1 MTIVMFG
8 LFVVIVLLGL
18 AHVAELR
25 RRGRAE
31 LEAIES
37 ERRYRLLA
45 ESSFDMIVRFDPSD
59 QRRTYISTA
68 CRRLYGYEPDE
79 ALSMSAAEIIHPD
92 DLPKVQEALSQLE
105 HADHDPITY
114 RGRRKDG
121 SYIWVEASL
130 KRSRDPETGA
140 AEVVSVVR
148 DISERV
154 RYEAA
159 LRQAKEQADAA
170 NRAKSEFLGT
180 MSHELRT
187 PLNAIIGFTDI
198 MKEEVMGP
206 IDNPH
211 YRSYIA
217 DIHFSSTHLLTLI
230 NEILDAT
237 KAEAGKLE
245 LQEEVFD
252 LREVIREVVRVS
264 GPSIE
269 KAGLTAGIELPS
281 DLPLLR
287 ADEGKTRQV
296 FFNLIGNSVKFTPA
310 GGRIEIRGRFDSQTG
325 VTISVADTGIGIAPE
340 DLSRVL
346 EPFVQVDSS
355 LSRRHPGTGLGLP
368 AVKRI
373 MELHHGSFDP
383 QSSVGSG
390 TTATITFPAERA
402 ALMRPWRRRGRPP
415 ETAGVPVLLAVVLHD
430 TPHASPVAG
439 LHDVEVAPRVAPDP
453 VAGAIGRPVAPARQ
467 ALAVERQDA
476 DHAAVVL
483 GDVDDVV
490 IIDIEEGRADQL
502 DRPDLEQFAVLVE
515 HLHPVVF
522 PVGDEHAA
530 APVDPDTMRQVEL
543 PRRGARLAPG

>member
-1 MTIVMFG
+1 MSP
-8 LFVVIVLLGL
+8 
-18 AHVAELR
+18 R
-25 RRGRAE
+25 RRC
-31 LEAIES
+31 
-37 ERRYRLLA
+37 
-45 ESSFDMIVRFDPSD
+45 
-59 QRRTYISTA
+59 Q
-68 CRRLYGYEPDE
+68 CRRRRSSL
-79 ALSMSAAEIIHPD
+79 A
-92 DLPKVQEALSQLE
+92 QLE
-105 HADHDPITY
+105 QADHDPITY
-114 RGRRKDG
+114 RGKRKDG

-130 KRSRDPETGA
+130 KRSTNPVTGA

-269 KAGLTAGIELPS
+269 KAGLTVGIDLPS

-287 ADEGKTRQV
+287 ADGGKTRQV
-296 FFNLIGNSVKFTPA
+296 LFNLIGNSVKFTPA
-310 GGRIEIRGRFDSQTG
+310 GGRIEIRGRFDSRTG
-325 VTISVADTGIGIAPE
+325 VAVIVADTGIGIAPE

-373 MELHHGSFDP
+373 MELHHGSFDL

-402 ALMRPWRRRGRPP
+402 AAD
-415 ETAGVPVLLAVVLHD
+415 TALE
-430 TPHASPVAG
+430 AS
-439 LHDVEVAPRVAPDP
+439 L
-453 VAGAIGRPVAPARQ
+453 PA
-467 ALAVERQDA
+467 A
-476 DHAAVVL
+476 
-483 GDVDDVV
+483 
-490 IIDIEEGRADQL
+490 
-502 DRPDLEQFAVLVE
+502 
-515 HLHPVVF
+515 
-522 PVGDEHAA
+522 
-530 APVDPDTMRQVEL
+530 
-543 PRRGARLAPG
+543 

>member
-1 MTIVMFG
+1 MVMTIVMFG
-8 LFVVIVLLGL
+8 LFVVIALLGL

-31 LEAIES
+31 LEAIQS

-59 QRRTYISTA
+59 QRRTYISPA

-79 ALSMSAAEIIHPD
+79 ALAMSAAEIIHPD
-92 DLPKVQEALSQLE
+92 DLPKVQEALNRLE
-105 HADHDPITY
+105 YGDHAPITY

-130 KRSRDPETGA
+130 KRSTNPVTGA

-252 LREVIREVVRVS
+252 LREVVREVVRVS

-269 KAGLTAGIELPS
+269 KAGLTAGIDLPS

-325 VTISVADTGIGIAPE
+325 VAITVADTGIGIAPE

-373 MELHHGSFDP
+373 MELHHGSFDL

-402 ALMRPWRRRGRPP
+402 AADAALEASRP
-415 ETAGVPVLLAVVLHD
+415 
-430 TPHASPVAG
+430 
-439 LHDVEVAPRVAPDP
+439 
-453 VAGAIGRPVAPARQ
+453 
-467 ALAVERQDA
+467 
-476 DHAAVVL
+476 AA
-483 GDVDDVV
+483 
-490 IIDIEEGRADQL
+490 
-502 DRPDLEQFAVLVE
+502 
-515 HLHPVVF
+515 
-522 PVGDEHAA
+522 
-530 APVDPDTMRQVEL
+530 
-543 PRRGARLAPG
+543 